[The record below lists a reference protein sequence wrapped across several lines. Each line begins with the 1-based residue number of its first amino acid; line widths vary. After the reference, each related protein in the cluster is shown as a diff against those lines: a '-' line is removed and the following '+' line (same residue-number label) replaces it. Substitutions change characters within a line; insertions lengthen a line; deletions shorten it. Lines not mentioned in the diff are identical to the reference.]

1 MEKYRKHLLLAVKI
15 GVGSSIAIIIAR
27 ALHLDYAVS
36 AGTVTL
42 LTLMASRWETMRLI
56 IARIVTFAAT
66 ILISR
71 IVSSHVD
78 SMWISYGL
86 TLTVVAF
93 MSEALGWRATL
104 SVNAVVAA
112 HLLTDERFNAAA
124 IWNEFQLVLI
134 GVVLAFTLNLFYGN
148 SYYKKKIVSDMRG
161 TERRLQ
167 MILRDL
173 AVYLSGEEP
182 DESVWDEICRLK
194 EDIDG
199 YRKNAD
205 EYQSNTFQS
214 NPEYYIDYFEMR
226 WKQCSILRNLYHEL
240 EHIRK
245 LPAQAGIISDY
256 LFYLSDY
263 MLELN
268 VPALQI
274 ERLHDLLEELTSR
287 ELPES
292 EEEFENRAMLYH
304 ILMDI
309 DDFLGF
315 KADFVSAL
323 SPSQL
328 DQYWKAASRTAEA
341 AVK

>member
-1 MEKYRKHLLLAVKI
+1 MERYGKNLLLAVKI
-15 GVGSSIAIIIAR
+15 GVGSSIAVFLAR
-27 ALHLDYAVS
+27 ALHLEYAVS

-42 LTLMASRWETMRLI
+42 LTLMASRWETLRLVM
-56 IARIVTFAAT
+56 ARIVTFLAT
-66 ILISR
+66 IP
-71 IVSSHVD
+71 VSWFFATHID
-78 SMWISYGL
+78 SIWVSYGL
-86 TLTVVAF
+86 ALIIVVFTA
-93 MSEALGWRATL
+93 EAMGWRATI
-104 SVNAVVAA
+104 SVNAVVVA
-112 HLLTDERFNAAA
+112 HFLTDEKFNAAA
-124 IWNEFQLVLI
+124 VWNEFQLVLI
-134 GVVLAFTLNLFYGN
+134 GVLLALALNLFYGN
-148 SYYKKKIVSDMRG
+148 AYYKKKIISDMRG
-161 TERRLQ
+161 TEERLQ
-167 MILRDL
+167 MILWDL
-173 AVYLSGEEP
+173 AAYLAGEEP
-182 DESVWDEICRLK
+182 GESVWEKICQLK

-226 WKQCSILRNLYHEL
+226 WKQCSILRNLYQEL
-240 EHIRK
+240 EHIRN

-268 VPALQI
+268 VPTEQI
-274 ERLHDLLEELTSR
+274 DRLHGLLAEVKTGE
-287 ELPES
+287 PPKS

-328 DQYWKAASRTAEA
+328 KQYWKSASQKEEA
-341 AVK
+341 AVR

>member
-1 MEKYRKHLLLAVKI
+1 MERYRKNLLLAVKI
-15 GVGSSIAIIIAR
+15 GVGSSIAVFLAR
-27 ALHLDYAVS
+27 ALHLEYAVS

-42 LTLMASRWETMRLI
+42 LTLMTSRWETMRLAA
-56 IARIVTFAAT
+56 ARLVTFAAT
-66 ILISR
+66 IP
-71 IVSSHVD
+71 VSWFFATHID
-78 SMWISYGL
+78 SIWVSYGL
-86 TLTVVAF
+86 ALMIVVFFA
-93 MSEALGWRATL
+93 EALGWRATI
-104 SVNAVVAA
+104 SVNAVVVA
-112 HLLTDERFNAAA
+112 HFLTDENFSAAA

-134 GVVLAFTLNLFYGN
+134 GVLLALALNLFYGN
-148 SYYKKKIVSDMRG
+148 SHYKKRIVSDMRG

-173 AVYLSGEEP
+173 AAYLAGEEP
-182 DESVWDEICRLK
+182 GESVWDKICQLK

-226 WKQCSILRNLYHEL
+226 WKQCSILRNLYQEL
-240 EHIRK
+240 EHIRA
-245 LPAQAGIISDY
+245 LPTQAGVISDY

-268 VPALQI
+268 VPARQI
-274 ERLHDLLEELTSR
+274 ERLHEILGEVKSQ
-287 ELPES
+287 ELPRS

-315 KADFVSAL
+315 KADFVSSL

-328 DQYWKAASRTAEA
+328 KQYWKSAYQKE
-341 AVK
+341 V